1 MTSDNVTATEY
12 VTKSL
17 TDNANAKVYYKIKA
31 IDKRDNTSLLSD
43 QALLILPDVSGPS
56 RPVLSHPCWRK
67 FVTCALYSIAINN

>member
-12 VTKSL
+12 ITKSL

-43 QALLILPDVSGPS
+43 
-56 RPVLSHPCWRK
+56 
-67 FVTCALYSIAINN
+67 